1 MKDTLFYQ
9 KKTLNIRGKL
19 LEVGSPMIMGVV
31 NVTPDSFYSGSRA
44 RDKEEILRMAGTMV
58 LEGADIIDIGG
69 YSTRPGAE
77 DVSETEEMNRI
88 LPAIELIR
96 HNFKDVLISVD
107 TFRSNVAREAVNA
120 GAGMINDISGGQLDE
135 NMVVTVARCK
145 VPYVLMHTRGTPATM
160 KGLTD
165 YQDLIG
171 EIAYYFSA
179 RINILRS
186 AGIADTL
193 LDPGIGFA
201 KTVSQNFEI
210 LKNLPYFRIFE
221 LPLVIGVSRKSLI
234 YKTLQIEPK
243 DALNGSTVLNTI
255 AVLNQA
261 SILRV
266 HDVKAAKEVIRLT
279 NTYLS

>member
-1 MKDTLFYQ
+1 ML
-9 KKTLNIRGKL
+9 
-19 LEVGSPMIMGVV
+19 S
-31 NVTPDSFYSGSRA
+31 
-44 RDKEEILRMAGTMV
+44 
-58 LEGADIIDIGG
+58 EGADIIDIGG
-69 YSTRPGAE
+69 YSSRPGAG

-88 LPAIELIR
+88 LPAIELIH
-96 HNFKDVLISVD
+96 HNFEEALISVD
-107 TFRSNVAREAVNA
+107 TFRANVAREAVNA
-120 GAGMINDISGGQLDE
+120 GAVMINDISGGQLDE
-135 NMVVTVARCK
+135 NMAVTVAGCK
-145 VPYVLMHTRGTPATM
+145 VPYVLMHMRGTPATM
-160 KGLTD
+160 KELTD
-165 YQDLIG
+165 YHDLTG
-171 EIAYYFSA
+171 EIAYYFST

-186 AGIADTL
+186 AGVADIL

-210 LKNLPYFRIFE
+210 LKNLQYFRIFG

-234 YKTLQIEPK
+234 YKTLQIEPE

-255 AVLNQA
+255 ALLNQA